1 MWRNAPAV
9 RCEGHYGDRI
19 IRCYAD
25 RPLSVDELLA
35 RAAVECPTKLALID
49 DEKRRTYA
57 QLNAAADAVAGGL
70 VSRGVQRGDR
80 VALLLD
86 NRGEFAEAFF
96 GIVRIGAI
104 AVPLNTRDQKPELE
118 YLLGHAGAKV
128 LIHESHLADR
138 LPDSAA
144 VSSVRH
150 KVCVGAPVAGSEPFA
165 ALLEAERPQLGPV
178 LEDATATILYTSGTT
193 GKPKGAMLTH
203 LSMITSTLNYRV
215 CWQLTDQD
223 RGLMA
228 VPVSHVTGL
237 VAILLTMVSARGT
250 TLFMRDFKAA
260 DFLELAAAQRMTYT
274 LLVPAMYNLC
284 LLQTNFDEFD
294 LRHWRVGGYGGAP
307 MPQATIARLATKLP
321 WLQLV
326 NAYGATETTSPST
339 LMPLG
344 QGLLYPDT
352 VGAPVPTAEIV
363 VMDADS
369 RQVPTGASGDVWI
382 RGAQVVAGYWCDD
395 EATQA
400 SFSAGFWKSGDVGA
414 MTEAGYLRLL
424 DRKKDLINRGGYKV
438 YSAEVEG
445 VLMEHPNVA
454 EVAVAP
460 VPDAVLGEK
469 SHAIVYLKGG
479 LVDAMELKRFC
490 AQRLSDY
497 KVPDFVSFVS
507 DPLPRNAAGKILK
520 RELLRAL
527 SDQSGVRNET
537 LG

>member
-1 MWRNAPAV
+1 MWQNAPAV
-9 RCEGHYGDRI
+9 RREGHSGDRI
-19 IRCYAD
+19 VRCYAD
-25 RPLSVDELLA
+25 RPLSVDEMLA
-35 RAAVECPTKLALID
+35 RAAAECPTKLAFID
-49 DEKRRTYA
+49 NASHRTYA
-57 QLNAAADAVAGGL
+57 ELNAAADAVAGGL
-70 VSRGVQRGDR
+70 VSRGVERGDR

-96 GIVRIGAI
+96 GILRIGAI

-118 YLLGHAGAKV
+118 YLIGHAGAKV
-128 LIHESHLADR
+128 LIHESHLAER
-138 LPDSAA
+138 VPDAA
-144 VSSVRH
+144 AIPAVRH
-150 KVCVGAPVAGSEPFA
+150 KICVGACVPGSEPFA
-165 ALLEAERPQLGPV
+165 ALLDARRPQLAPV
-178 LEDATATILYTSGTT
+178 AEDATATILYTSGTT

-203 LSMITSTLNYRV
+203 LSIITSTLNYRV

-237 VAILLTMVSARGT
+237 VAILLTMVSTRGT

-260 DFLELAAAQRMTYT
+260 AFLEWAAAQRMTYT

-307 MPQATIARLATKLP
+307 MPQATIARLAAKLP

-369 RQVPTGASGDVWI
+369 REVPPGASGDVWI
-382 RGAQVVAGYWCDD
+382 RGGHVVSGYWRDD
-395 EATQA
+395 EATRA
-400 SFSAGFWKSGDVGA
+400 AFSAGFWKSGDVGV

-445 VLMEHPNVA
+445 VLMEHPDVA
-454 EVAVAP
+454 EVAVTP
-460 VPDAVLGEK
+460 VPDPVLGEK
-469 SHAIVYLKGG
+469 SHAVVYLKSGP
-479 LVDAMELKRFC
+479 VDAMDLKRFC
-490 AQRLSDY
+490 AERLSDY
-497 KVPDFVSFVS
+497 KVPDWVTFVDS
-507 DPLPRNAAGKILK
+507 PLPRNAAGKILK
-520 RELLRAL
+520 RQLSRLLL
-527 SDQSGVRNET
+527 NQSEVPTET
-537 LG
+537 AS